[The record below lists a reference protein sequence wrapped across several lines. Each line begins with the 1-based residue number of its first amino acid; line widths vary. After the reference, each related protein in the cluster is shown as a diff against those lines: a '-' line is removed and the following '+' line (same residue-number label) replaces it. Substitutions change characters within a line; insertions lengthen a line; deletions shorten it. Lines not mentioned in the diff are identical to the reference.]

1 MGVLWKGTASSLM
14 GLFDK
19 RSGEGRCWRQGSGSW
34 PGPVNGPGFLWGEVL
49 REKTWLTCACVRARG
64 SGKAWGFLYLHTPAA
79 QGSHEY
85 WGQLRGCWIPGT
97 LSPPQGL
104 CVL

>member
-49 REKTWLTCACVRARG
+49 REKTWLTCARVRARG
-64 SGKAWGFLYLHTPAA
+64 SGKDGASFISTPLLHRAA
-79 QGSHEY
+79 MSTGDSCVAAGSQG
-85 WGQLRGCWIPGT
+85 P
-97 LSPPQGL
+97 
-104 CVL
+104 